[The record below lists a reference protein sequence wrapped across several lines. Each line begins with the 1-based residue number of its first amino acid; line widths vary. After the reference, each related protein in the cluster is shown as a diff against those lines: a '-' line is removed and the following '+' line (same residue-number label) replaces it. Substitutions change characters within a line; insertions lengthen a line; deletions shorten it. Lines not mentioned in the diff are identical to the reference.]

1 MKEGRMELKQA
12 KQAVLEAA
20 RNLLSSN
27 LVARTWGNI
36 SCRVGE
42 ESFLITPSGKA
53 YEHLSEDQL
62 VLVSLSDLSYSGR
75 IKPSSEKGMH
85 ASVYRNKPAVQ
96 CVLHTHQEMASLASL
111 LGQSVSVS
119 LAFQDILG
127 TSIPTASYGLPGT
140 KRLHN
145 NVTKVLQ
152 ATSSSSLLM
161 ACHGALCFGPS
172 IEASFAI
179 AQALEQA
186 CKEAVYV
193 HAPMIKA
200 LEGTS
205 SIKLAAAIRNTGS
218 IEYGKALDPTLQ
230 QLCAKLL
237 TDKTDCNTILLLI
250 SQEVLA
256 VMDMVPRLAAYLDD
270 FAQIAAPS
278 LAVMHQNAPVS
289 KLLGKAKHCD
299 ALLMKGLGALC
310 MGNSETE
317 AHAVATLVQ
326 KNCKA
331 EVLHLADLRVRH
343 ITWLDARLMRYVYKQ
358 KYSKLA

>member
-1 MKEGRMELKQA
+1 MELKQA

-20 RNLLSSN
+20 RNLVSSN

-42 ESFLITPSGKA
+42 QSFLITPSGKA
-53 YEHLSEDQL
+53 YEQLTEDQL
-62 VLVSLSDLSYSGR
+62 VLVSLSDLSYNGS

-85 ASVYRNKPAVQ
+85 ASVYQNKPAVQ

-111 LGQSVSVS
+111 LGQPVSVPT
-119 LAFQDILG
+119 AFQGILG
-127 TSIPTASYGLPGT
+127 TSIPTACYGLPGT

-145 NVTKVLQ
+145 HVTKVLQ
-152 ATSSSSLLM
+152 ATSSSALLM

-172 IEASFAI
+172 MEASFAI

-193 HAPMIKA
+193 HAPMVKT
-200 LEGTS
+200 LEGPS
-205 SIKLAAAIRNTGS
+205 SLKFLAAISNTGS
-218 IEYGKALDPTLQ
+218 IEYGKDLDLTLQ
-230 QLCAKLL
+230 ELCAKLL
-237 TDKTDCNTILLLI
+237 TDKTDCNAIWLLI
-250 SQEVLA
+250 SHEVLA
-256 VMDMVPRLAAYLDD
+256 VMDMVPVLAAYLDD

-278 LAVMHQNAPVS
+278 LAVMQQDTPVS

-299 ALLMKGLGALC
+299 ALLIQGLGALC
-310 MGNSETE
+310 MGNYESE

-331 EVLHLADLRVRH
+331 ELLHLADFRVRQ